1 MDWDVQIVHS
11 VEEIGQEAWDRLGKE
26 RPFASYRWYRFGEA
40 SLSDDKPIYAILS
53 RRGEMV
59 ARSTFWL
66 TRREPLPTSSR
77 VVRCAGQVL
86 MRRRP
91 LLICRSPLSSVSGLI
106 LPEPPLR
113 DAAIQIIAQA
123 AQEQGRQHSASFV
136 IFDYLSE
143 QETQWP
149 GWPNTFAATT
159 VPDPGT
165 YLTTAWPDFE
175 SYLGQLSKSARKDYR
190 RHRNRA
196 ADLHVE
202 TRCQPL
208 VTALDATTLDQAMVL
223 IRNVENHHDSP
234 HNPWARSM
242 LEHACMVDTFWL
254 TAKVQDRL
262 VGCGLLLRDGNT
274 QEMRLLGLD
283 YEVQYIYFQLV
294 YAAIR
299 HAIEEQVQVL
309 QGGSGSYDMKH
320 RLGFQLENNN
330 HVVFVGRG
338 GLLGKLGRRWTS
350 TQ

>member
-1 MDWDVQIVHS
+1 MDWDLQIVHS
-11 VEEIGQEAWDRLGKE
+11 VEEIGQEAWDRLSKE

-40 SLSDDKPIYAILS
+40 SLSNDKPIYAILS

-59 ARSTFWL
+59 ARGTFWL
-66 TRREPLPTSSR
+66 TRQEPLPTSSR
-77 VVRCAGQVL
+77 VVRRAGEAL
-86 MRRRP
+86 MRRWP
-91 LLICRSPLSSVSGLI
+91 LLICRSPLTSVSGLI

-113 DAAIQIIAQA
+113 DPALQIITQA
-123 AQEQGRQHSASFV
+123 AREQAYQHRASFV

-143 QETQWP
+143 PETQWP
-149 GWPNTFAATT
+149 GWPNTFAATI

-165 YLTTAWPDFE
+165 CLVTAWPDFE
-175 SYLGQLSKSARKDYR
+175 SYLSHLSKSARKDYR

-208 VTALDATTLDQAMVL
+208 VTALDKTTLDRAMVL

-234 HNPWARSM
+234 HTPWARSM
-242 LEHACMVDTFWL
+242 LEHACMVNAFWL
-254 TAKVQDRL
+254 TAKIEGHL

-283 YEVQYIYFQLV
+283 YEVQYVYFQLV
-294 YAAIR
+294 YAAIL
-299 HAIEEQVQVL
+299 HTIEEQVQVL
-309 QGGSGSYDMKH
+309 RGGSGSYEMKQ

-330 HVVFVGRG
+330 HIVFTGRG
-338 GLLGKLGRRWTS
+338 PLLQKLGHWMS
-350 TQ
+350 AQ